1 MLMFSKALGWNHVYN
16 HIQCIALQGALTC
29 CWRVVLILFFFSLQ
43 FACQGAML
51 THSCSLGYNGAV
63 LQAIAVHLSLQG
75 ALDLPQQ
82 FIGKLITE
90 MEEVEDNEA
99 ARNDARMWV
108 LRKQSFLYS
117 CCSTLH

>member
-1 MLMFSKALGWNHVYN
+1 
-16 HIQCIALQGALTC
+16 
-29 CWRVVLILFFFSLQ
+29 
-43 FACQGAML
+43 ML

-99 ARNDARMWV
+99 ARNDARM
-108 LRKQSFLYS
+108 
-117 CCSTLH
+117 